1 MISRK
6 HLSQNI
12 AFGLFRLLSL
22 SVVGILFAILGF
34 IIYKGIGVIDWEFL
48 TGAPTDGMTSG
59 GILPAIVG
67 TFCLM
72 TGSALFAFPVG
83 VMSGIYMNEYAPKG
97 WIVRFIR
104 MMTNNLSGIPSIVFG
119 LFGMAL
125 FVNYMDFGD
134 SILAGSLTLGLLS
147 LPLVIRTTEEALKA
161 IPDNLREGSRALGA
175 TKQQTIWHVILPMG
189 MPNIITGL
197 ILALGR
203 VSGETAPILFTCA
216 AYFLPQ
222 LPGSIFDQCMAL
234 PMNVLLGWHIQTIIV
249 VTSVAIVLYSMLGGM
264 KAVIWTEAIQGIILI
279 GGALVCMFILLFD
292 MPGGPVQ
299 TFSIAMEDGKFSLGS
314 FGSSLSEST
323 FWVCLIYGI
332 FTNLQ
337 NYGID
342 QSYVQRY
349 HTAKNEKE
357 AKFSA
362 LFGGYLFIPVSAVF
376 FMIGTGLYAFYKV
389 HPGILPDGVG
399 ADYVFPFFIVNELP
413 VGLTGLLIASIFAAG
428 MSTIATSVTSSSTII
443 LTDYYQR
450 FRKHA
455 GNRERMLVLKLSS
468 VGVGVAGILVA
479 FAFMS
484 VQSALDAWWALA
496 SIFSGGMLGL
506 FLLGYISRKA
516 RNFDA
521 VLGVVCG
528 VILVCWIVISPF
540 VHANLAIVFGTLL
553 IFLVGFLSAN
563 LLNKRRCK

>member
-1 MISRK
+1 MHIIDIIVF
-6 HLSQNI
+6 LLFTGGVV
-12 AFGLFRLLSL
+12 AFGCSFFKKKGTSEEFTSAGRSLPGWVVGMSIFATYVSSISYLGYPGKAFSGDWNAFVFSL
-22 SVVGILFAILGF
+22 SIPIASYFAARYFVPFYRSQDSISAYSFLENRFGPWAR
-34 IIYKGIGVIDWEFL
+34 IYTSSCYLL
-48 TGAPTDGMTSG
+48 TQIAR
-59 GILPAIVG
+59 
-67 TFCLM
+67 
-72 TGSALFAFPVG
+72 TGS
-83 VMSGIYMNEYAPKG
+83 
-97 WIVRFIR
+97 
-104 MMTNNLSGIPSIVFG
+104 
-119 LFGMAL
+119 
-125 FVNYMDFGD
+125 
-134 SILAGSLTLGLLS
+134 ILYLL
-147 LPLVIRTTEEALKA
+147 
-161 IPDNLREGSRALGA
+161 
-175 TKQQTIWHVILPMG
+175 
-189 MPNIITGL
+189 
-197 ILALGR
+197 
-203 VSGETAPILFTCA
+203 
-216 AYFLPQ
+216 
-222 LPGSIFDQCMAL
+222 AL
-234 PMNVLLGWHIQTIIV
+234 PMNVLLGWNIQTIII

-292 MPGGPVQ
+292 MPEGPAQ

-323 FWVCLIYGI
+323 FWVCLIYGV

-389 HPGILPDGVG
+389 HPGVLPDGVG

-528 VILVCWIVISPF
+528 VIPVCWIVISPF

-563 LLNKRRCK
+563 LFNKRRCK

>member
-1 MISRK
+1 MHIIDIIVF
-6 HLSQNI
+6 LLFTGGVV
-12 AFGLFRLLSL
+12 AFGCSFFKKKGTSEEFTSAGRSLPGWVVGMSIFATYVSSISYLGYPGKAFSGDWNAFVFSL
-22 SVVGILFAILGF
+22 SIPIASYFAARYFVPFYRSQDSISAYSFLENRFGPWAR
-34 IIYKGIGVIDWEFL
+34 IYASSCYLL
-48 TGAPTDGMTSG
+48 TQIAR
-59 GILPAIVG
+59 
-67 TFCLM
+67 
-72 TGSALFAFPVG
+72 TGS
-83 VMSGIYMNEYAPKG
+83 
-97 WIVRFIR
+97 
-104 MMTNNLSGIPSIVFG
+104 
-119 LFGMAL
+119 
-125 FVNYMDFGD
+125 
-134 SILAGSLTLGLLS
+134 ILYLL
-147 LPLVIRTTEEALKA
+147 
-161 IPDNLREGSRALGA
+161 
-175 TKQQTIWHVILPMG
+175 
-189 MPNIITGL
+189 
-197 ILALGR
+197 
-203 VSGETAPILFTCA
+203 
-216 AYFLPQ
+216 
-222 LPGSIFDQCMAL
+222 AL
-234 PMNVLLGWHIQTIIV
+234 PMKVLLGWHIQTIIV

-563 LLNKRRCK
+563 LFNKRRCK

>member
-1 MISRK
+1 MHIIDIIIF
-6 HLSQNI
+6 LLFTGGVV
-12 AFGLFRLLSL
+12 AFGCSFFKKKGTSEEFTSAGRSLPGWVVGMSIFATYVSSISYLGYPGKAFSGDWNAFVFSL
-22 SVVGILFAILGF
+22 SIPIASYFAARYFVPFYRSQDSISAYSFLENRFGPWAR
-34 IIYKGIGVIDWEFL
+34 IYASSCYLL
-48 TGAPTDGMTSG
+48 TQIAR
-59 GILPAIVG
+59 
-67 TFCLM
+67 
-72 TGSALFAFPVG
+72 TGS
-83 VMSGIYMNEYAPKG
+83 
-97 WIVRFIR
+97 
-104 MMTNNLSGIPSIVFG
+104 
-119 LFGMAL
+119 
-125 FVNYMDFGD
+125 
-134 SILAGSLTLGLLS
+134 ILYLL
-147 LPLVIRTTEEALKA
+147 
-161 IPDNLREGSRALGA
+161 
-175 TKQQTIWHVILPMG
+175 
-189 MPNIITGL
+189 
-197 ILALGR
+197 
-203 VSGETAPILFTCA
+203 
-216 AYFLPQ
+216 
-222 LPGSIFDQCMAL
+222 AL

-292 MPGGPVQ
+292 MPGGPAQ
-299 TFSIAMEDGKFSLGS
+299 TFSIAMEDGKFSMGS

-323 FWVCLIYGI
+323 FWVCLIYGV

-349 HTAKNEKE
+349 HTAKSEKE

-389 HPGILPDGVG
+389 HPGVLPDGVG

-516 RNFDA
+516 RKFDA

-563 LLNKRRCK
+563 LFNKRRCK

>member
-1 MISRK
+1 MHIIDIIVF
-6 HLSQNI
+6 LLFTGGVV
-12 AFGLFRLLSL
+12 AFGCSFFKKKGTSEEFTSAGRSLPGWVVGMSIFATYVSSISYLGYPEKAFSGDWNAFVFSL
-22 SVVGILFAILGF
+22 SIPIASYFAARYFVPFYRSQDSISAYSFLENRFGPWAR
-34 IIYKGIGVIDWEFL
+34 IYASSCYLL
-48 TGAPTDGMTSG
+48 TQIAR
-59 GILPAIVG
+59 
-67 TFCLM
+67 
-72 TGSALFAFPVG
+72 TGS
-83 VMSGIYMNEYAPKG
+83 
-97 WIVRFIR
+97 
-104 MMTNNLSGIPSIVFG
+104 
-119 LFGMAL
+119 
-125 FVNYMDFGD
+125 
-134 SILAGSLTLGLLS
+134 ILYLL
-147 LPLVIRTTEEALKA
+147 
-161 IPDNLREGSRALGA
+161 
-175 TKQQTIWHVILPMG
+175 
-189 MPNIITGL
+189 
-197 ILALGR
+197 
-203 VSGETAPILFTCA
+203 
-216 AYFLPQ
+216 
-222 LPGSIFDQCMAL
+222 AL

>member
-1 MISRK
+1 MHIIDIIVF
-6 HLSQNI
+6 LLFTGGVE
-12 AFGLFRLLSL
+12 AFGCSFFKKKGTSEEFTSAGRSLPGWVVGMSIFATYVSSISYLGYPGKAFSGDWNAFVFSL
-22 SVVGILFAILGF
+22 SIPIASYFAARYFVPFYRSQDSISAYSFLENRFGPWAR
-34 IIYKGIGVIDWEFL
+34 IYASSCYLL
-48 TGAPTDGMTSG
+48 TQIAR
-59 GILPAIVG
+59 
-67 TFCLM
+67 
-72 TGSALFAFPVG
+72 TGS
-83 VMSGIYMNEYAPKG
+83 
-97 WIVRFIR
+97 
-104 MMTNNLSGIPSIVFG
+104 
-119 LFGMAL
+119 
-125 FVNYMDFGD
+125 
-134 SILAGSLTLGLLS
+134 ILYLL
-147 LPLVIRTTEEALKA
+147 
-161 IPDNLREGSRALGA
+161 
-175 TKQQTIWHVILPMG
+175 
-189 MPNIITGL
+189 
-197 ILALGR
+197 
-203 VSGETAPILFTCA
+203 
-216 AYFLPQ
+216 
-222 LPGSIFDQCMAL
+222 AL

-506 FLLGYISRKA
+506 FLLGYISKKA

>member
-1 MISRK
+1 MHIIDIIVF
-6 HLSQNI
+6 LLFTGGVV
-12 AFGLFRLLSL
+12 AFGCSFFKKKGTSEEFTSAGRSLPGWVVGMSIFATYVSSISYLGYPGKAFSGDWNAFVFSL
-22 SVVGILFAILGF
+22 SIPIASYFAARYFEPFYRSQDSISAYSFLENRFGPWAR
-34 IIYKGIGVIDWEFL
+34 IYASSCYLL
-48 TGAPTDGMTSG
+48 TQIAR
-59 GILPAIVG
+59 
-67 TFCLM
+67 
-72 TGSALFAFPVG
+72 TGS
-83 VMSGIYMNEYAPKG
+83 
-97 WIVRFIR
+97 
-104 MMTNNLSGIPSIVFG
+104 
-119 LFGMAL
+119 
-125 FVNYMDFGD
+125 
-134 SILAGSLTLGLLS
+134 ILYLL
-147 LPLVIRTTEEALKA
+147 
-161 IPDNLREGSRALGA
+161 
-175 TKQQTIWHVILPMG
+175 
-189 MPNIITGL
+189 
-197 ILALGR
+197 
-203 VSGETAPILFTCA
+203 
-216 AYFLPQ
+216 
-222 LPGSIFDQCMAL
+222 AL
-234 PMNVLLGWHIQTIIV
+234 PMNVLLGWNIQTIII

-292 MPGGPVQ
+292 MPEGPAQ

-323 FWVCLIYGI
+323 FWVCLIYGV

-389 HPGILPDGVG
+389 HPGVLPDGVG

-506 FLLGYISRKA
+506 FLLGYISKKA

>member
-1 MISRK
+1 MHIIDIIVF
-6 HLSQNI
+6 LLFTGGVV
-12 AFGLFRLLSL
+12 AFGCSFFKKKGTSEEFTSAGRSLPGWVVGMSIFATYVSSISYLGYPGKAFSGDWNAFVFSL
-22 SVVGILFAILGF
+22 SIPIASYFAARYFVPFYRSQDSISAYSFLENRFGPWAR
-34 IIYKGIGVIDWEFL
+34 IYASSCYLL
-48 TGAPTDGMTSG
+48 TQIAR
-59 GILPAIVG
+59 
-67 TFCLM
+67 
-72 TGSALFAFPVG
+72 TGS
-83 VMSGIYMNEYAPKG
+83 
-97 WIVRFIR
+97 
-104 MMTNNLSGIPSIVFG
+104 
-119 LFGMAL
+119 
-125 FVNYMDFGD
+125 
-134 SILAGSLTLGLLS
+134 ILYLL
-147 LPLVIRTTEEALKA
+147 
-161 IPDNLREGSRALGA
+161 
-175 TKQQTIWHVILPMG
+175 
-189 MPNIITGL
+189 
-197 ILALGR
+197 
-203 VSGETAPILFTCA
+203 
-216 AYFLPQ
+216 
-222 LPGSIFDQCMAL
+222 AL
-234 PMNVLLGWHIQTIIV
+234 PMNVLLGWNIQTIII

-292 MPGGPVQ
+292 MPEGPAQ

-323 FWVCLIYGI
+323 FWVCLIYGV

-389 HPGILPDGVG
+389 HPGVLPDGVG

-450 FRKHA
+450 FLKHA

-563 LLNKRRCK
+563 LFNKRRCK

>member
-1 MISRK
+1 MHIIDIIVF
-6 HLSQNI
+6 LLFTGGVV
-12 AFGLFRLLSL
+12 AFGCSFFKKKGTSEEFTSAGRSLPGWVVGMSIFATYVSSISYLGYPGKAFSGDWYAFVFSL
-22 SVVGILFAILGF
+22 SIPIASYFAARYFVPFYRSQDSISAYSFLENRFGPWAR
-34 IIYKGIGVIDWEFL
+34 IYASSCYLL
-48 TGAPTDGMTSG
+48 TQIAR
-59 GILPAIVG
+59 
-67 TFCLM
+67 
-72 TGSALFAFPVG
+72 TGS
-83 VMSGIYMNEYAPKG
+83 
-97 WIVRFIR
+97 
-104 MMTNNLSGIPSIVFG
+104 
-119 LFGMAL
+119 
-125 FVNYMDFGD
+125 
-134 SILAGSLTLGLLS
+134 ILYLL
-147 LPLVIRTTEEALKA
+147 
-161 IPDNLREGSRALGA
+161 
-175 TKQQTIWHVILPMG
+175 
-189 MPNIITGL
+189 
-197 ILALGR
+197 
-203 VSGETAPILFTCA
+203 
-216 AYFLPQ
+216 
-222 LPGSIFDQCMAL
+222 AL

-563 LLNKRRCK
+563 LFNKRRCK

>member
-1 MISRK
+1 MHIIDIIVF
-6 HLSQNI
+6 LLFTGGVV
-12 AFGLFRLLSL
+12 AFGCSFFKKKGTSEEFTSAGRSLPGWVVGMSIFATYVSSISYLGYPGKAFSGDWNAFVFSL
-22 SVVGILFAILGF
+22 SIPIASYFAARYFVPFYRSQDSISAYSFLENRFGPWAR
-34 IIYKGIGVIDWEFL
+34 IYASSCYLL
-48 TGAPTDGMTSG
+48 TQIAR
-59 GILPAIVG
+59 
-67 TFCLM
+67 
-72 TGSALFAFPVG
+72 TGS
-83 VMSGIYMNEYAPKG
+83 
-97 WIVRFIR
+97 
-104 MMTNNLSGIPSIVFG
+104 
-119 LFGMAL
+119 
-125 FVNYMDFGD
+125 
-134 SILAGSLTLGLLS
+134 ILYLL
-147 LPLVIRTTEEALKA
+147 
-161 IPDNLREGSRALGA
+161 
-175 TKQQTIWHVILPMG
+175 
-189 MPNIITGL
+189 
-197 ILALGR
+197 
-203 VSGETAPILFTCA
+203 
-216 AYFLPQ
+216 
-222 LPGSIFDQCMAL
+222 AL
-234 PMNVLLGWHIQTIIV
+234 PMNVLLGWNIQTIII

-292 MPGGPVQ
+292 MPEGPAQ
-299 TFSIAMEDGKFSLGS
+299 TFSITMEDGKFSLGS

-323 FWVCLIYGI
+323 FWVCLIYGV

-389 HPGILPDGVG
+389 HPGVLPDGVG

-563 LLNKRRCK
+563 LFNKRRCK

>member
-1 MISRK
+1 MHIIDIIVF
-6 HLSQNI
+6 LLFTGGVV
-12 AFGLFRLLSL
+12 AFGCSFFKKKGTSEEFTSAGRSLPGWVVGMSIFATYVSSISYLGYPGKAFSGDWNAFVFSL
-22 SVVGILFAILGF
+22 SIPIASYFAARYFVPFYRSQDSISAYSFLENRFGPWAR
-34 IIYKGIGVIDWEFL
+34 IYASSCYLL
-48 TGAPTDGMTSG
+48 TQIAR
-59 GILPAIVG
+59 
-67 TFCLM
+67 
-72 TGSALFAFPVG
+72 TGS
-83 VMSGIYMNEYAPKG
+83 
-97 WIVRFIR
+97 
-104 MMTNNLSGIPSIVFG
+104 
-119 LFGMAL
+119 
-125 FVNYMDFGD
+125 
-134 SILAGSLTLGLLS
+134 ILYLL
-147 LPLVIRTTEEALKA
+147 
-161 IPDNLREGSRALGA
+161 
-175 TKQQTIWHVILPMG
+175 
-189 MPNIITGL
+189 
-197 ILALGR
+197 
-203 VSGETAPILFTCA
+203 
-216 AYFLPQ
+216 
-222 LPGSIFDQCMAL
+222 AL

-506 FLLGYISRKA
+506 FLLGYISKKA

-521 VLGVVCG
+521 VLVVVCG

>member
-1 MISRK
+1 MHIIDIIVF
-6 HLSQNI
+6 LLFTGGVV
-12 AFGLFRLLSL
+12 AFGCSFFKKKGTSEEFTSAGRSLPGWVVGMSIFATYVSSISYLGYPGKAFSGDWNAFVFSL
-22 SVVGILFAILGF
+22 SIPIASYFAARYFVPFYRSQDSISAYSFLENRFGPWAR
-34 IIYKGIGVIDWEFL
+34 IYASSCYLL
-48 TGAPTDGMTSG
+48 TQIAR
-59 GILPAIVG
+59 
-67 TFCLM
+67 
-72 TGSALFAFPVG
+72 TGS
-83 VMSGIYMNEYAPKG
+83 
-97 WIVRFIR
+97 
-104 MMTNNLSGIPSIVFG
+104 
-119 LFGMAL
+119 
-125 FVNYMDFGD
+125 
-134 SILAGSLTLGLLS
+134 ILYLL
-147 LPLVIRTTEEALKA
+147 
-161 IPDNLREGSRALGA
+161 
-175 TKQQTIWHVILPMG
+175 
-189 MPNIITGL
+189 
-197 ILALGR
+197 
-203 VSGETAPILFTCA
+203 
-216 AYFLPQ
+216 
-222 LPGSIFDQCMAL
+222 AL
-234 PMNVLLGWHIQTIIV
+234 PMNVLLGWNIQTIII

-292 MPGGPVQ
+292 MPEGPAQ

-323 FWVCLIYGI
+323 FWVCLIYGV

-389 HPGILPDGVG
+389 HPGVLPDGVG

-528 VILVCWIVISPF
+528 IILVCWIVISPF

-563 LLNKRRCK
+563 LFNKRRCK

>member
-1 MISRK
+1 MHIIDIIVF
-6 HLSQNI
+6 LLFTGGVV
-12 AFGLFRLLSL
+12 AFGCSFFKKKGTSEEFTSAGRSLPGWVVGMSIFATYVSSISYLGYPGKAFSGDWNAFVFSL
-22 SVVGILFAILGF
+22 SIPIASYFAARYFVPFYRSQDSISAYSFLENRFGPWAR
-34 IIYKGIGVIDWEFL
+34 IYASSCYLL
-48 TGAPTDGMTSG
+48 TQIAR
-59 GILPAIVG
+59 
-67 TFCLM
+67 
-72 TGSALFAFPVG
+72 TGS
-83 VMSGIYMNEYAPKG
+83 
-97 WIVRFIR
+97 
-104 MMTNNLSGIPSIVFG
+104 
-119 LFGMAL
+119 
-125 FVNYMDFGD
+125 
-134 SILAGSLTLGLLS
+134 ILYLL
-147 LPLVIRTTEEALKA
+147 
-161 IPDNLREGSRALGA
+161 
-175 TKQQTIWHVILPMG
+175 
-189 MPNIITGL
+189 
-197 ILALGR
+197 
-203 VSGETAPILFTCA
+203 
-216 AYFLPQ
+216 
-222 LPGSIFDQCMAL
+222 AL
-234 PMNVLLGWHIQTIIV
+234 PMNVLLGWNIQTIII

-292 MPGGPVQ
+292 MPEGPAQ

-323 FWVCLIYGI
+323 FWVCLIYGV

-389 HPGILPDGVG
+389 HPGVLPDGVG

-506 FLLGYISRKA
+506 FLLGYISRKV

-563 LLNKRRCK
+563 LFNKRRCK

>member
-1 MISRK
+1 MHIIDIIVF
-6 HLSQNI
+6 LLFTGGVV
-12 AFGLFRLLSL
+12 AFGCSFFKKKGTSEEFTSAGRSLPGWVVGMFIFATYVSSISYLGYPGKAFSGDWNAFVFSL
-22 SVVGILFAILGF
+22 SIPIASYFAARYFVPFYRSQDSISAYSFLENRFGPWAR
-34 IIYKGIGVIDWEFL
+34 IYASSCYLL
-48 TGAPTDGMTSG
+48 TQIAR
-59 GILPAIVG
+59 
-67 TFCLM
+67 
-72 TGSALFAFPVG
+72 TGS
-83 VMSGIYMNEYAPKG
+83 
-97 WIVRFIR
+97 
-104 MMTNNLSGIPSIVFG
+104 
-119 LFGMAL
+119 
-125 FVNYMDFGD
+125 
-134 SILAGSLTLGLLS
+134 ILYLL
-147 LPLVIRTTEEALKA
+147 
-161 IPDNLREGSRALGA
+161 
-175 TKQQTIWHVILPMG
+175 
-189 MPNIITGL
+189 
-197 ILALGR
+197 
-203 VSGETAPILFTCA
+203 
-216 AYFLPQ
+216 
-222 LPGSIFDQCMAL
+222 AL

-389 HPGILPDGVG
+389 HPGVLPDGVG

-506 FLLGYISRKA
+506 FLLGYISKKA

>member
-1 MISRK
+1 MHIIDIIVF
-6 HLSQNI
+6 LLFTGGVV
-12 AFGLFRLLSL
+12 AFGCSFFKKKGTSEEFTSAGRSLPGWVVGMSIFATYVSSISYLGYPGKAFSGDWNAFVFSL
-22 SVVGILFAILGF
+22 SIPIASYFAARYFVPFYRSQDSISAYSFLENRFGPWAR
-34 IIYKGIGVIDWEFL
+34 IYASSCYLL
-48 TGAPTDGMTSG
+48 TQIAR
-59 GILPAIVG
+59 
-67 TFCLM
+67 
-72 TGSALFAFPVG
+72 TGS
-83 VMSGIYMNEYAPKG
+83 
-97 WIVRFIR
+97 
-104 MMTNNLSGIPSIVFG
+104 
-119 LFGMAL
+119 
-125 FVNYMDFGD
+125 
-134 SILAGSLTLGLLS
+134 ILYLL
-147 LPLVIRTTEEALKA
+147 
-161 IPDNLREGSRALGA
+161 
-175 TKQQTIWHVILPMG
+175 
-189 MPNIITGL
+189 
-197 ILALGR
+197 
-203 VSGETAPILFTCA
+203 
-216 AYFLPQ
+216 
-222 LPGSIFDQCMAL
+222 AL
-234 PMNVLLGWHIQTIIV
+234 PMNVLLGWNIQTIII

-292 MPGGPVQ
+292 MPEGPAQ

-323 FWVCLIYGI
+323 FWVCLIYGV

-389 HPGILPDGVG
+389 HPGVLPDGVG

-553 IFLVGFLSAN
+553 IFFVGFLSAN
-563 LLNKRRCK
+563 LFNKRRCK

>member
-1 MISRK
+1 MHIIDIIVF
-6 HLSQNI
+6 LLFTGGVV
-12 AFGLFRLLSL
+12 AFGCSFFKKKGTSEEFTSAGRSLPGWVVGMSIFATYVSSISYLGYPGKAFSGDWNAFVFSL
-22 SVVGILFAILGF
+22 SIPIASYFAARYFVPFYRSQDSISAYSFLENRFGPWAR
-34 IIYKGIGVIDWEFL
+34 IYASSCYLL
-48 TGAPTDGMTSG
+48 TQIAR
-59 GILPAIVG
+59 
-67 TFCLM
+67 
-72 TGSALFAFPVG
+72 TGS
-83 VMSGIYMNEYAPKG
+83 
-97 WIVRFIR
+97 
-104 MMTNNLSGIPSIVFG
+104 
-119 LFGMAL
+119 
-125 FVNYMDFGD
+125 
-134 SILAGSLTLGLLS
+134 ILYLL
-147 LPLVIRTTEEALKA
+147 
-161 IPDNLREGSRALGA
+161 
-175 TKQQTIWHVILPMG
+175 
-189 MPNIITGL
+189 
-197 ILALGR
+197 
-203 VSGETAPILFTCA
+203 
-216 AYFLPQ
+216 
-222 LPGSIFDQCMAL
+222 AL

-413 VGLTGLLIASIFAAG
+413 VGLTGLLIASILAAG

>member
-1 MISRK
+1 MHIIDIIVF
-6 HLSQNI
+6 LLFTGGVV
-12 AFGLFRLLSL
+12 AFGCSFFKKKGTSEEFTSAGRSLPGWVVGMSIFATYVSSISYLGYPGKAFSGDWNAFVFSL
-22 SVVGILFAILGF
+22 SIPIASYFAARYFVPFYRSQDSISADSFLENRFGPWAR
-34 IIYKGIGVIDWEFL
+34 IYASSCYLL
-48 TGAPTDGMTSG
+48 TQIAR
-59 GILPAIVG
+59 
-67 TFCLM
+67 
-72 TGSALFAFPVG
+72 TGS
-83 VMSGIYMNEYAPKG
+83 
-97 WIVRFIR
+97 
-104 MMTNNLSGIPSIVFG
+104 
-119 LFGMAL
+119 
-125 FVNYMDFGD
+125 
-134 SILAGSLTLGLLS
+134 ILYLL
-147 LPLVIRTTEEALKA
+147 
-161 IPDNLREGSRALGA
+161 
-175 TKQQTIWHVILPMG
+175 
-189 MPNIITGL
+189 
-197 ILALGR
+197 
-203 VSGETAPILFTCA
+203 
-216 AYFLPQ
+216 
-222 LPGSIFDQCMAL
+222 AL

-389 HPGILPDGVG
+389 HPGILPDGVR

-506 FLLGYISRKA
+506 FLLGYISKKA

>member
-1 MISRK
+1 MHIIDIIVF
-6 HLSQNI
+6 LLFTGGVV
-12 AFGLFRLLSL
+12 AFGCSFFKKKGTSEEFTSAGRSLPGWVVGMSIFATYVSSISYLGYPGKAFSGDWNAFVFSL
-22 SVVGILFAILGF
+22 SIPIASYFAARYFVPFYRSQDSISAYSFLENRFGPWAR
-34 IIYKGIGVIDWEFL
+34 IYASSCYLL
-48 TGAPTDGMTSG
+48 TQIAR
-59 GILPAIVG
+59 
-67 TFCLM
+67 
-72 TGSALFAFPVG
+72 TGS
-83 VMSGIYMNEYAPKG
+83 
-97 WIVRFIR
+97 
-104 MMTNNLSGIPSIVFG
+104 
-119 LFGMAL
+119 
-125 FVNYMDFGD
+125 
-134 SILAGSLTLGLLS
+134 ILYLL
-147 LPLVIRTTEEALKA
+147 
-161 IPDNLREGSRALGA
+161 
-175 TKQQTIWHVILPMG
+175 
-189 MPNIITGL
+189 
-197 ILALGR
+197 
-203 VSGETAPILFTCA
+203 
-216 AYFLPQ
+216 
-222 LPGSIFDQCMAL
+222 AL
-234 PMNVLLGWHIQTIIV
+234 PMNVLLGWNIQTIII

-292 MPGGPVQ
+292 MPEGPAQ

-323 FWVCLIYGI
+323 FWVCLIYGV

-389 HPGILPDGVG
+389 HPGVLPDGVG

-413 VGLTGLLIASIFAAG
+413 VGLIGLLIASIFAAG

-563 LLNKRRCK
+563 LFNKRRCK

>member
-1 MISRK
+1 MHIIDIVIF
-6 HLSQNI
+6 LLFTGGVV
-12 AFGLFRLLSL
+12 AFGCSFFKKKGTSEEFTSAGRSLPGWVVGMSIFATYVSSISYLGYPGKAFSGDWNAFVFSL
-22 SVVGILFAILGF
+22 SIPIASYFAARYFVPFYRSQDSISAYSFLENRFGPWAR
-34 IIYKGIGVIDWEFL
+34 IYASSCYLL
-48 TGAPTDGMTSG
+48 TQIAR
-59 GILPAIVG
+59 
-67 TFCLM
+67 
-72 TGSALFAFPVG
+72 TGS
-83 VMSGIYMNEYAPKG
+83 
-97 WIVRFIR
+97 
-104 MMTNNLSGIPSIVFG
+104 
-119 LFGMAL
+119 
-125 FVNYMDFGD
+125 
-134 SILAGSLTLGLLS
+134 ILYLL
-147 LPLVIRTTEEALKA
+147 
-161 IPDNLREGSRALGA
+161 
-175 TKQQTIWHVILPMG
+175 
-189 MPNIITGL
+189 
-197 ILALGR
+197 
-203 VSGETAPILFTCA
+203 
-216 AYFLPQ
+216 
-222 LPGSIFDQCMAL
+222 AL
-234 PMNVLLGWHIQTIIV
+234 PMNVLLGWHIQTIII

-292 MPGGPVQ
+292 MPGGPAQ
-299 TFSIAMEDGKFSLGS
+299 TFSIAMEDGKFSMGS

-323 FWVCLIYGI
+323 FWVCLIYGV

-349 HTAKNEKE
+349 HTAKSEKE

-389 HPGILPDGVG
+389 HPGVLPDGVG

-443 LTDYYQR
+443 LTDYYQH

-516 RNFDA
+516 RKFDA

-563 LLNKRRCK
+563 LFNKRRCK

>member
-1 MISRK
+1 MHIIDIIVF
-6 HLSQNI
+6 LLFTGGVV
-12 AFGLFRLLSL
+12 AFGCSFFKKKGTSEEFTSAGRSLPGWVVGMSIFATYVSSISYLGYPGKAFSGDWNAFVFSL
-22 SVVGILFAILGF
+22 SIPIASYFAARYFVPFYRSQDSISTYSFLENRFGPWAR
-34 IIYKGIGVIDWEFL
+34 IYASSCYLL
-48 TGAPTDGMTSG
+48 TQIAR
-59 GILPAIVG
+59 
-67 TFCLM
+67 
-72 TGSALFAFPVG
+72 TGS
-83 VMSGIYMNEYAPKG
+83 
-97 WIVRFIR
+97 
-104 MMTNNLSGIPSIVFG
+104 
-119 LFGMAL
+119 
-125 FVNYMDFGD
+125 
-134 SILAGSLTLGLLS
+134 ILYLL
-147 LPLVIRTTEEALKA
+147 
-161 IPDNLREGSRALGA
+161 
-175 TKQQTIWHVILPMG
+175 
-189 MPNIITGL
+189 
-197 ILALGR
+197 
-203 VSGETAPILFTCA
+203 
-216 AYFLPQ
+216 
-222 LPGSIFDQCMAL
+222 AL

-389 HPGILPDGVG
+389 HPGILPDGVR

-506 FLLGYISRKA
+506 FLLGYISKKA

>member
-1 MISRK
+1 MHIIDIIVF
-6 HLSQNI
+6 LLFTGGVV
-12 AFGLFRLLSL
+12 AFGCSFFKKKGTSEEFTSAGRSLPGWVVGMSIFATYVSSISYLGYPGKAFSGDWNAFVFSL
-22 SVVGILFAILGF
+22 SIPIASYFAARYFVPFYRSQDSISAYSFLENRFGPWAR
-34 IIYKGIGVIDWEFL
+34 IYASSCYLL
-48 TGAPTDGMTSG
+48 TQIAR
-59 GILPAIVG
+59 
-67 TFCLM
+67 
-72 TGSALFAFPVG
+72 TGS
-83 VMSGIYMNEYAPKG
+83 
-97 WIVRFIR
+97 
-104 MMTNNLSGIPSIVFG
+104 
-119 LFGMAL
+119 
-125 FVNYMDFGD
+125 
-134 SILAGSLTLGLLS
+134 ILYLL
-147 LPLVIRTTEEALKA
+147 
-161 IPDNLREGSRALGA
+161 
-175 TKQQTIWHVILPMG
+175 
-189 MPNIITGL
+189 
-197 ILALGR
+197 
-203 VSGETAPILFTCA
+203 
-216 AYFLPQ
+216 
-222 LPGSIFDQCMAL
+222 AL

-249 VTSVAIVLYSMLGGM
+249 VTSVAIVRYSMLGGM

-563 LLNKRRCK
+563 LLNKRRRK

>member
-1 MISRK
+1 MHIIDIIVF
-6 HLSQNI
+6 LLFTGGVV
-12 AFGLFRLLSL
+12 AFGCSFFKKKGTSEEFTSAGRSLPGWVVGMSIFATYVSSISYLGYPGKAFSGDWNAFVFSL
-22 SVVGILFAILGF
+22 SIPIASYFAARYFVPFYRSQDSISAYSFLENRFGPWAR
-34 IIYKGIGVIDWEFL
+34 IYTSSCYLL
-48 TGAPTDGMTSG
+48 TQIAR
-59 GILPAIVG
+59 
-67 TFCLM
+67 
-72 TGSALFAFPVG
+72 TGS
-83 VMSGIYMNEYAPKG
+83 
-97 WIVRFIR
+97 
-104 MMTNNLSGIPSIVFG
+104 
-119 LFGMAL
+119 
-125 FVNYMDFGD
+125 
-134 SILAGSLTLGLLS
+134 ILYLL
-147 LPLVIRTTEEALKA
+147 
-161 IPDNLREGSRALGA
+161 
-175 TKQQTIWHVILPMG
+175 
-189 MPNIITGL
+189 
-197 ILALGR
+197 
-203 VSGETAPILFTCA
+203 
-216 AYFLPQ
+216 
-222 LPGSIFDQCMAL
+222 AL
-234 PMNVLLGWHIQTIIV
+234 PMNVLLGWNIQTIII

-292 MPGGPVQ
+292 MPEGPAQ

-323 FWVCLIYGI
+323 FWVCLIYGV

-376 FMIGTGLYAFYKV
+376 FMIGTALYAFSKV
-389 HPGILPDGVG
+389 HPGVFPDGVG

-563 LLNKRRCK
+563 LFNKRRCK

>member
-1 MISRK
+1 MHIIDIIVF
-6 HLSQNI
+6 LLFTGGVV
-12 AFGLFRLLSL
+12 AFGCSFFKKKGTSEEFTSAGRSLPGWVVGMSIFATYVSSISYLGYPGKAFSGDWNAFVFSL
-22 SVVGILFAILGF
+22 SIPIASYFAARYFVPFYRSQDSISAYSFLENRFGPWAR
-34 IIYKGIGVIDWEFL
+34 IYASSCYLL
-48 TGAPTDGMTSG
+48 TQIAR
-59 GILPAIVG
+59 
-67 TFCLM
+67 
-72 TGSALFAFPVG
+72 TGS
-83 VMSGIYMNEYAPKG
+83 
-97 WIVRFIR
+97 
-104 MMTNNLSGIPSIVFG
+104 
-119 LFGMAL
+119 
-125 FVNYMDFGD
+125 
-134 SILAGSLTLGLLS
+134 ILYLL
-147 LPLVIRTTEEALKA
+147 
-161 IPDNLREGSRALGA
+161 
-175 TKQQTIWHVILPMG
+175 
-189 MPNIITGL
+189 
-197 ILALGR
+197 
-203 VSGETAPILFTCA
+203 
-216 AYFLPQ
+216 
-222 LPGSIFDQCMAL
+222 AL

-468 VGVGVAGILVA
+468 VGVGVVGILVA

-506 FLLGYISRKA
+506 FLLGYISKKA

-521 VLGVVCG
+521 VLGGVCG

>member
-1 MISRK
+1 MHIIDIIVFLLFTGGVVDFGCSFFKKKGTSEEFTSAGRSLPGWVVGMSIFATYVSSISYLGYPGK
-6 HLSQNI
+6 
-12 AFGLFRLLSL
+12 AFSGDWNAFVFSL
-22 SVVGILFAILGF
+22 SIPIASYFAARYFVPFYRSQDSISAYSFLENRFGPWAR
-34 IIYKGIGVIDWEFL
+34 IYASSCYLL
-48 TGAPTDGMTSG
+48 TQIAR
-59 GILPAIVG
+59 
-67 TFCLM
+67 
-72 TGSALFAFPVG
+72 TGS
-83 VMSGIYMNEYAPKG
+83 
-97 WIVRFIR
+97 
-104 MMTNNLSGIPSIVFG
+104 
-119 LFGMAL
+119 
-125 FVNYMDFGD
+125 
-134 SILAGSLTLGLLS
+134 ILYLL
-147 LPLVIRTTEEALKA
+147 
-161 IPDNLREGSRALGA
+161 
-175 TKQQTIWHVILPMG
+175 
-189 MPNIITGL
+189 
-197 ILALGR
+197 
-203 VSGETAPILFTCA
+203 
-216 AYFLPQ
+216 
-222 LPGSIFDQCMAL
+222 AL
-234 PMNVLLGWHIQTIIV
+234 PMNVLLGWNIQTIII

-292 MPGGPVQ
+292 MPEGPAQ

-323 FWVCLIYGI
+323 FWVCLIYGV

-389 HPGILPDGVG
+389 HPGVLPDGVG

-563 LLNKRRCK
+563 LFNKRRCK